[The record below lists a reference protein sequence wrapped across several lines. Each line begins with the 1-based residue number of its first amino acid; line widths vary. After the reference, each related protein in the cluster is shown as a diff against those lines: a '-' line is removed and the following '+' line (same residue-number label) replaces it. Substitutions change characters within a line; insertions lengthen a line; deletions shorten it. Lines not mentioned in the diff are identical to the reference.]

1 MENSLGLDVHGAAES
16 QDQGQLSDT
25 TRSTASLRVHRQEDT
40 AVSWGVLANTAEQDG
55 SKGATDSW
63 GPAEAEDS
71 WGPAEAEVSWGPA
84 EAEDS
89 WGSLEEA
96 STTVKDD
103 ISKKDRDD
111 SWGTLEE
118 EGNTTQKD
126 DKSKKEKGTPY
137 VPAAPPTRVSTRYDF
152 SSYPTDVF
160 SLYRLRCHR
169 RNLQNEW
176 KRYGFKMRK

>member
-1 MENSLGLDVHGAAES
+1 MVRSTSKSSYLATMENSLGLDVHGAAES

-55 SKGATDSW
+55 SKGATD
-63 GPAEAEDS
+63 
-71 WGPAEAEVSWGPA
+71 SWGPA